1 MTEQNGTLT
10 LGGGSGWVI
19 PSYIV
24 SGLDGVSRR
33 ARADGAQVWPVL
45 NDTAYGIVSSTAAGA
60 DIALVF
66 VNSYAAEGHD
76 RDSLHLD
83 RNGDILIKTTAAVN
97 NNTVVIIQYV
107 SPLPSLVFFLYRN

>member
-1 MTEQNGTLT
+1 MGQNGTLT
-10 LGGGSGWVI
+10 LGGGSGWAI
-19 PSYIV
+19 PPYII

-45 NDTAYGIVSSTAAGA
+45 NDTAYDIVNSTAAGA

-66 VNSYAAEGHD
+66 VNSYATEGHD
-76 RDSLHLD
+76 RDNLHLD
-83 RNGDILIKTTAAVN
+83 RNGDMLIKTTAAVN

-107 SPLPSLVFFLYRN
+107 LLPSLIFLSYMN